1 MIAWILVGGRLVDA
15 PLLRALPRPG
25 VVVAADGG
33 ARHAA
38 LLGMQGAGMQ
48 GLGVQGPGLR
58 VDVWVGDFD
67 SSAGVFVDAPRE
79 VHPAAKDETDAELA
93 IRVARERGAT
103 ELVLLGAF
111 GGRFDH
117 ALALALLAV
126 RLTER
131 DGQRVTL
138 TSGDEW
144 GWPLTPTSPLSLDVP
159 PGATLSVL
167 ALSDLRGLS
176 LGGVR
181 WPLVNADIPLG
192 SGWTVSNEVQGGPV
206 TASLRGGRALVTV
219 LPTLPD

>member
-1 MIAWILVGGRLVDA
+1 MAWVLVGGRLDPS
-15 PLLRALPRPG
+15 PLLAALPRPA

-38 LLGMQGAGMQ
+38 LLS
-48 GLGVQGPGLR
+48 VQ

-67 SSAGVFVDAPRE
+67 SSAGVQVDAPRE

-117 ALALALLAV
+117 TLALALLAL

-131 DGQRVTL
+131 EGLRVTL
-138 TSGDEW
+138 TSGNEW
-144 GWPLTPTSPLSLDVP
+144 GWPLTPASPLSLDVP

-167 ALSDLRGLS
+167 AVSDLRGLS

-181 WPLVNADIPLG
+181 WPLTEADIPLG
-192 SGWTVSNEVQGGPV
+192 SGWTVSNEAPGGPV
-206 TASLRGGRALVTV
+206 TASLRGGHAILTV
-219 LPTLPD
+219 LPGLPD

>member
-1 MIAWILVGGRLVDA
+1 MLVGGRLDPS
-15 PLLRALPRPG
+15 PLLAALPRPA

-38 LLGMQGAGMQ
+38 LLG
-48 GLGVQGPGLR
+48 VQ

-67 SSAGVFVDAPRE
+67 SSAGVQVDAPRE

-117 ALALALLAV
+117 TLALALLAL

-131 DGQRVTL
+131 EGLRVTL
-138 TSGDEW
+138 TSGNEW
-144 GWPLTPTSPLSLDVP
+144 GWPLTPASPLSLDVP

-167 ALSDLRGLS
+167 AVSDLRGLS

-181 WPLVNADIPLG
+181 WPLTEADIPLG
-192 SGWTVSNEVQGGPV
+192 SGWTVSNEAPGGPV
-206 TASLRGGRALVTV
+206 TASLRGGHAILTV
-219 LPTLPD
+219 LPGLPD

>member
-1 MIAWILVGGRLVDA
+1 MAWVLVGGRLDPS
-15 PLLRALPRPG
+15 PLLGALPRPA

-38 LLGMQGAGMQ
+38 LLG
-48 GLGVQGPGLR
+48 VR
-58 VDVWVGDFD
+58 VDAWVGDFD
-67 SSAGVFVDAPRE
+67 SSAGVQVDAPRE

-117 ALALALLAV
+117 TLALALLAV

-131 DGQRVTL
+131 EGLRVTL
-138 TSGDEW
+138 TSGNEW
-144 GWPLTPTSPLSLDVP
+144 GWPLTPASPLSLDVP

-167 ALSDLRGLS
+167 AVSDLRGLS

-181 WPLVNADIPLG
+181 WPLTEADIPLG
-192 SGWTVSNEVQGGPV
+192 SGWTVSNEAPGGPV
-206 TASLRGGRALVTV
+206 TASLRGGHALLTV
-219 LPTLPD
+219 LPVLPD

>member
-1 MIAWILVGGRLVDA
+1 MIGWVLVGGRLVDS
-15 PLLRALPRPG
+15 PLLAALPRPD

-38 LLGMQGAGMQ
+38 LLGMWGVGHRGAGESGQ
-48 GLGVQGPGLR
+48 GVR

-117 ALALALLAV
+117 ALTLALGALRLA
-126 RLTER
+126 ER
-131 DGQRVTL
+131 DGLRVTL

-144 GWPLTPTSPLSLDVP
+144 GWPLTPASPLSLEVP

-167 ALSDLRGLS
+167 AVSDLRGLS

-206 TASLRGGRALVTV
+206 TASLREGRALVTV

>member
-1 MIAWILVGGRLVDA
+1 MIAWVLVGGRLVDS
-15 PLLRALPRPG
+15 PLLAALPRPD

-38 LLGMQGAGMQ
+38 LLGMW
-48 GLGVQGPGLR
+48 GVGVR

-117 ALALALLAV
+117 TLALALLAL

-131 DGQRVTL
+131 EGLRVTL
-138 TSGDEW
+138 SSGDEW
-144 GWPLTPTSPLSLDVP
+144 GWPLTPASPLLLEVP
-159 PGATLSVL
+159 RGATLSVL
-167 ALSDLRGLS
+167 AVTDLRGLS

-181 WPLVNADIPLG
+181 WPLEHADIPLG
-192 SGWTVSNEVQGGPV
+192 SGWTVSNEAQGGTV
-206 TASLRGGRALVTV
+206 TASLREGRALVTV
-219 LPTLPD
+219 LPTLPE